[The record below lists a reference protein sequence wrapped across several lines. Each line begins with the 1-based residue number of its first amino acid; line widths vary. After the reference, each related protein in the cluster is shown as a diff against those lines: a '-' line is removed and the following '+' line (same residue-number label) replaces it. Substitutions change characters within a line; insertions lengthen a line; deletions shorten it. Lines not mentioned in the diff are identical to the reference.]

1 MQVTSLTKTTG
12 IIFIIL
18 GLLSIIYPFY
28 SSLGIETFFGALFL
42 FGGIFHIF
50 GAFENKQRKD
60 YIWNFVVGV
69 FYILAGVYL
78 LSHPLVG
85 LLSLTIVLI
94 VLFFI
99 QGILMIISGF
109 HQRNS
114 AQKWIWSILS
124 GFLTIAIAVILLV
137 GYPISALWAFGILVG
152 INLLMFGI
160 SILMVNRVIY
170 EPQNK

>member
-1 MQVTSLTKTTG
+1 MQSTSLTKTTG

-18 GLLSIIYPFY
+18 GVLSIIYPFY
-28 SSLGIETFFGALFL
+28 SSLGIVTFFGALFL

-50 GAFENKQRKD
+50 GAFENKERKD
-60 YIWNFVVGV
+60 YIWNFIVGAI
-69 FYILAGVYL
+69 YILAGVYL

-94 VLFFI
+94 FLFFI
-99 QGILMIISGF
+99 QGLLMLISGF
-109 HQRNS
+109 QQRNS
-114 AQKWIWSILS
+114 GPKWVWSMFS
-124 GFLTIAIAVILLV
+124 GLLTIAIALILLV

-160 SILMVNRVIY
+160 SVLMINRA
-170 EPQNK
+170 